1 MLGGWCVAIILAVTV
16 VYGPYKSI
24 KIPNVPFTKFEN
36 IMYGTFSRFAWGLAL
51 AWLVYACHRRFGGM
65 F

>member
-16 VYGPYKSI
+16 VYGPYKSV

-51 AWLVYACHRRFGGM
+51 AWLVYACHHRFGGM
-65 F
+65 